1 MKKYLI
7 AAALTAAVVS
17 PALAASHS
25 RAYRGDDSAN
35 GAYAYAAPQ
44 ADAVVVGGKVI
55 GADPDV
61 FIREQL
67 LREGDRAE
75 LNGN

>member
-7 AAALTAAVVS
+7 AATLAVIAAS

-25 RAYRGDDSAN
+25 RAYRGEAAN
-35 GAYAYAAPQ
+35 DAYAYAGPQ

-67 LREGDRAE
+67 LREGDQSQ